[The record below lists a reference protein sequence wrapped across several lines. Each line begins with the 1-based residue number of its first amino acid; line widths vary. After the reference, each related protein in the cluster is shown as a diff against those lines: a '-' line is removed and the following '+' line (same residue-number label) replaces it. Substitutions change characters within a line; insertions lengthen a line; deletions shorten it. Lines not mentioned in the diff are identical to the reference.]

1 MFANSHLIPSCDGGK
16 ANTVFVILL
25 ARNKISNMAR
35 RAFKEKIPQQFGDDC
50 HFFTFLKEQRDFYP
64 FIVTVRLT
72 LSNVHET
79 NSYFLKIIYLF
90 VYFLIIYTIIAVIN
104 SCFLSRCYFFF
115 FPHSLEVNNIN
126 KQTNTACYLREMS
139 EFTSDAFKALETP
152 FIYAE

>member
-50 HFFTFLKEQRDFYP
+50 NFLSVYSYCTF
-64 FIVTVRLT
+64 
-72 LSNVHET
+72 NVVERPR
-79 NSYFLKIIYLF
+79 NKFLFLKIIYLF

>member
-50 HFFTFLKEQRDFYP
+50 NFLSVYSYCTFNVVERPRNKFLFFK
-64 FIVTVRLT
+64 
-72 LSNVHET
+72 N
-79 NSYFLKIIYLF
+79 YLF
-90 VYFLIIYTIIAVIN
+90 IRLFFNHLYHYSSYKLLFPFQVL
-104 SCFLSRCYFFF
+104 FF

-126 KQTNTACYLREMS
+126 KQTNTACYLREM
-139 EFTSDAFKALETP
+139 
-152 FIYAE
+152 

>member
-35 RAFKEKIPQQFGDDC
+35 RAFKEKI
-50 HFFTFLKEQRDFYP
+50 FTFLKEQRDFYP

-115 FPHSLEVNNIN
+115 SPHSLEVNNIN